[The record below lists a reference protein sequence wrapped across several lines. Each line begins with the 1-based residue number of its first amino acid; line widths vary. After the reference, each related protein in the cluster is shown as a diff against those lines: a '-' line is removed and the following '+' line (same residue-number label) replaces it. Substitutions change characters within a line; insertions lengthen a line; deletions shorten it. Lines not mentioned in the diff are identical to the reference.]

1 MSWRLIQFIIFFAI
15 IFLFIVFN
23 LGNKCDISFGFT
35 VIKDVPVFLTAF
47 SSFFIGMLCVL
58 PFIFAFRSRKKA
70 KTQEK
75 GLLAKASKKKG
86 KKSGDKSDENSVG
99 YPTGDSA
106 DSGLFDKTHY
116 GID

>member
-1 MSWRLIQFIIFFAI
+1 MSWRLVQFILFFAI

-23 LGNKCDISFGFT
+23 LENKCDISFGFT
-35 VIKDVPVFLTAF
+35 VIKDVPVFLTSF

-70 KTQEK
+70 KNTQEK
-75 GLLAKASKKKG
+75 GLLAKASKKQG
-86 KKSGDKSDENSVG
+86 KKSREKSNED
-99 YPTGDSA
+99 TTA

>member
-1 MSWRLIQFIIFFAI
+1 MLWRLAEFIILFAI

-35 VIKDVPVFLTAF
+35 EIKDVPVFLTAF
-47 SSFFIGMLCVL
+47 SSFFIGMLCVI
-58 PFIFAFRSRKKA
+58 PFVFAFRSRKKA
-70 KTQEK
+70 KAQEK
-75 GLLAKASKKKG
+75 GLLAKASKKQD
-86 KKSGDKSDENSVG
+86 KKSREKIDEVS
-99 YPTGDSA
+99 TA

>member
-1 MSWRLIQFIIFFAI
+1 MLWRLAEFIILFAI

-47 SSFFIGMLCVL
+47 SSFFIGMLCII
-58 PFIFAFRSRKKA
+58 PFAFAIRSRRKA
-70 KTQEK
+70 KAQEK
-75 GLLAKASKKKG
+75 GLLAKASKKKD
-86 KKSGDKSDENSVG
+86 KKSREKPDEVS
-99 YPTGDSA
+99 TA

>member
-1 MSWRLIQFIIFFAI
+1 MSWRLVQFIIFFAI

-23 LGNKCDISFGFT
+23 LENKCDISFGFT
-35 VIKDVPVFLTAF
+35 VIKNAPVFLTAF

-58 PFIFAFRSRKKA
+58 PFIFAFRARKKV
-70 KTQEK
+70 KTTREK
-75 GLLAKASKKKG
+75 GLLAKASKKQSKD
-86 KKSGDKSDENSVG
+86 SGTKYNENPAG
-99 YPTGDSA
+99 NAA